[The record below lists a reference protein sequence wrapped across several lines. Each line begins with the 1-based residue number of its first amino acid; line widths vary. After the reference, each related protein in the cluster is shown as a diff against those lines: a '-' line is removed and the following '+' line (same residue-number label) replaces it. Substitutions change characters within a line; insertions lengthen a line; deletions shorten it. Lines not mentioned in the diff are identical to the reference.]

1 MGIRSFLI
9 DCTDWKRRND
19 ELIESEGNWR
29 RLLDEASDGFYV
41 SDERGVLTYA
51 NSALARLHGLSDP
64 AQMPGHSIFEF
75 LDVNEIEPTRAQF
88 AADCRTGS
96 FSPKRVKLR
105 RPDGAS
111 AIGEVRPGGL
121 FREGRLVGTF
131 GIMRDVTAEQQHEL
145 QLLDALREARE
156 ASCAKSEFLASMS
169 HEIRTPMNGVIGMVD
184 LLLWTNLDA
193 EQRDYAETAQH
204 SAEALLDII
213 NDILDLSKIEA
224 GKSALEHAPFDLQK
238 TIEDVTALLEVK
250 AHEKRIDLIVRSN
263 LDSHG
268 HFVGDAGRI
277 RQIVFNL
284 VGNAIKFTERGYV
297 LVSID
302 SSRIDENTRDVVISV
317 EDTGIGIPA
326 DRLSHLFEQFVQVHK
341 STAGKYGGT
350 GLGLAICRS
359 LAAMMGGTITA
370 SSVANEGSMFRAEI
384 PLPIASAPRDASGF
398 FEFTADLI
406 GMRAL
411 VVDDNAVNR
420 KVLVEYL
427 ARWGLRPSEAVSA
440 EEALR
445 MLAEA
450 RDSGEAIRIVLI
462 DHEMPEVDGEMLGQ
476 AIRIDER
483 FGDTVLIL
491 LSSHMLLPNV
501 RRRIV
506 AVGFAACLNKP
517 VRVDDLKRTLIWAL
531 GAPGTPATRSLEEK
545 SQAIPA
551 RRAQEQTAAHPPLG
565 LLVLV
570 AEDNLINQKVASHL
584 IRKLGCT
591 VQVVADGREA
601 VEMVRMAPYD
611 VVFMDCAMPTMDG
624 FQATAAIRYWESN
637 SRHVP
642 IIALTAH
649 AMSGFSE
656 KCLQAG
662 MDGYLSKP
670 IRVEELSRILHSIHD
685 GKDADSMS

>member
-1 MGIRSFLI
+1 VADGKPAGIRCFLI
-9 DCTDWKRRND
+9 DCTDWKHRTD
-19 ELIESEGNWR
+19 ELTESEGNWR
-29 RLLDEASDGFYV
+29 RLLDEANDGFYV
-41 SDERGVLTYA
+41 ADERGVLTYA

-64 AQMPGHSIFEF
+64 VQMLGHSFFEF
-75 LDVNEIEPTRAQF
+75 VDADEIEAISAQF

-96 FSPKRVKLR
+96 FSLTRAKLR
-105 RPDGAS
+105 RPDAVL

-121 FREGRLVGTF
+121 YREGRLVGTF
-131 GIMRDVTAEQQHEL
+131 GVMRDVTADQQREL
-145 QLLDALREARE
+145 QLLDALREAKE

-169 HEIRTPMNGVIGMVD
+169 HEIRTPMNGVIGMID

-193 EQRDYAETAQH
+193 EQRDCAETAQQ

-224 GKSALEHAPFDLQK
+224 GKAALEYAPFDLQK
-238 TIEDVTALLEVK
+238 TIEDVTALLEIK
-250 AHEKRIDLIVRSN
+250 ANEKRIDLIVKSN
-263 LDSHG
+263 LDSQVY
-268 HFVGDAGRI
+268 FVGDAGRI

-284 VGNAIKFTERGYV
+284 VGNAIKFTEHGHV
-297 LVSID
+297 LVSIG
-302 SSRIDENTRDVVISV
+302 SSRIDENRREVVISV

-326 DRLSHLFEQFVQVHK
+326 DRLGHLFEQFVQVHK
-341 STAGKYGGT
+341 STAGRYGGT
-350 GLGLAICRS
+350 GLGLAISRS
-359 LAAMMGGTITA
+359 LATMMGGNITA
-370 SSVANEGSMFRAEI
+370 SSVANQGSMFRVEI
-384 PLPIASAPRDASGF
+384 PLPIASAPRDDSGS
-398 FEFTADLI
+398 FEFT
-406 GMRAL
+406 
-411 VVDDNAVNR
+411 VDNAVNR

-427 ARWGLRPSEAVSA
+427 ARWGLRTSEAASA

-445 MLAEA
+445 MLVEG
-450 RDSGEAIRIVLI
+450 RNSGEAVRVVLI

-476 AIRIDER
+476 AIRVDEC
-483 FGDTVLIL
+483 FGDTALIL

-501 RRRIV
+501 RKRIV
-506 AVGFAACLNKP
+506 EIGFAACLNKP
-517 VRVDDLKRTLIWAL
+517 VRVDDLKRTLVLAL
-531 GAPGTPATRSLEEK
+531 GAPSTPATKSLEEK
-545 SQAIPA
+545 SPAIA
-551 RRAQEQTAAHPPLG
+551 ALRAPEQTAAHPPLG

-591 VQVVADGREA
+591 VQVVADGKEA

-670 IRVEELSRILHSIHD
+670 IRIEDLRRILHSIRD
-685 GKDADSMS
+685 GKDAGSMS